1 MFEIPFFSE
10 ICTQPIFYHQ
20 SKFQSLKLERN
31 SLMIFFT
38 KLLVFHLHKIDCK
51 TSVESFFLCFC
62 FFLLL
67 LISNSNDF
75 IFRLKLL
82 HCLKTVM
89 FFIQND
95 FQRCISWCNFVEIM
109 VSSPTKKKLKEDGML
124 VKFVRSIQQKVE
136 QSFCL
141 QIFENISGR

>member
-82 HCLKTVM
+82 HCLKTVK

>member
-20 SKFQSLKLERN
+20 SKFQSLNLERN

-38 KLLVFHLHKIDCK
+38 KPLVFHLHKIDGK

-67 LISNSNDF
+67 LIMNSNDF

-82 HCLKTVM
+82 HCLKTVK

-109 VSSPTKKKLKEDGML
+109 VSSPTKKKVKEDGML